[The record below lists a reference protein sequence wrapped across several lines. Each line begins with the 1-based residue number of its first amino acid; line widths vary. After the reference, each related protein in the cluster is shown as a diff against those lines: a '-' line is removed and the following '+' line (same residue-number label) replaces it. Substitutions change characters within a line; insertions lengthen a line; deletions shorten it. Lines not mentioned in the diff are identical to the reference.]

1 MRQKEIR
8 LRKREEEM
16 KIREKALQDNNER
29 TVRLES
35 YIKNL
40 ELEKDEYENTIRTL
54 KRKIINLEDT
64 KSYTAKEEVNCTS
77 SNSTTYDTNNQS
89 LLQDIHKKVTNY
101 ILKQVDIQ
109 IQKLDVDENEIKRS
123 RNKQNSEDRKENI
136 QDLEQTNQEQQR
148 RNHNEIVNNSNNHLK
163 V

>member
-1 MRQKEIR
+1 LRQKEIR

-16 KIREKALQDNNER
+16 KIREKAFQDNNER

-40 ELEKDEYENTIRTL
+40 ELEKAEYENTIRAL
-54 KRKIINLEDT
+54 KRKIVNLEDT
-64 KSYTAKEEVNCTS
+64 KSYTAKEEVTCTS

-109 IQKLDVDENEIKRS
+109 IQKLDVDENEQKWS
-123 RNKQNSEDRKENI
+123 RNKQNNEDRK
-136 QDLEQTNQEQQR
+136 
-148 RNHNEIVNNSNNHLK
+148 
-163 V
+163 

>member
-1 MRQKEIR
+1 MPIHAVHVG
-8 LRKREEEM
+8 LSSLY
-16 KIREKALQDNNER
+16 REKALQDNNER

-40 ELEKDEYENTIRTL
+40 ELEKAEYENTIRTL

-64 KSYTAKEEVNCTS
+64 KSYTAKEEIICTS

-109 IQKLDVDENEIKRS
+109 NQKLDVDENERS
-123 RNKQNSEDRKENI
+123 STDVTAVLI
-136 QDLEQTNQEQQR
+136 
-148 RNHNEIVNNSNNHLK
+148 S
-163 V
+163 

>member
-1 MRQKEIR
+1 M
-8 LRKREEEM
+8 
-16 KIREKALQDNNER
+16 QDNNER

-40 ELEKDEYENTIRTL
+40 ELEKAEYENTIRTL

-89 LLQDIHKKVTNY
+89 LLKIFNEITNY

-109 IQKLDVDENEIKRS
+109 IQKYGC
-123 RNKQNSEDRKENI
+123 
-136 QDLEQTNQEQQR
+136 
-148 RNHNEIVNNSNNHLK
+148 
-163 V
+163 